1 MFFINKYSFTLIF
14 SFLLVAH
21 ELIAADELTSYNDFE
36 KPYEKSEL
44 KSGSYFSREETRAI
58 EQDEFENP
66 GMMDP
71 KNQEIKKPLKI
82 K

>member
-36 KPYEKSEL
+36 KPYEKV
-44 KSGSYFSREETRAI
+44 
-58 EQDEFENP
+58 N
-66 GMMDP
+66 
-71 KNQEIKKPLKI
+71 
-82 K
+82 